1 MNIVNLSKYL
11 NEITDFLTES
21 DLQNDQNENGKVGVD
36 ELKDDNP
43 LPEEEVKNTPDGN
56 EDQVHQD
63 QVSQD
68 QVSQQQ
74 VSDKAQKKTE
84 ASQGNAQQEL
94 SKINSGLN
102 SFNKMYG
109 ELKAALKA
117 GGFNSISELLN
128 YTNEAGGND
137 TQQAAATPTQQPQ
150 NVPTQQ
156 PQATPAQQPQTTP
169 AQQPQA
175 AQ

>member
-21 DLQNDQNENGKVGVD
+21 DLQNDQNENGKVGAD
-36 ELKDDNP
+36 ELKDDNS
-43 LPEEEVKNTPDGN
+43 LPKEEVKNTPDGN
-56 EDQVHQD
+56 EGQVQQD
-63 QVSQD
+63 QVQQKQTPQD
-68 QVSQQQ
+68 QVTPE
-74 VSDKAQKKTE
+74 AQKNTE
-84 ASQGNAQQEL
+84 TSQGNAQQEV
-94 SKINSGLN
+94 SAINSGIN
-102 SFNKMYG
+102 SFNKMYN

-128 YTNEAGGND
+128 YANEAGGND
-137 TQQAAATPTQQPQ
+137 TQQAAATPA
-150 NVPTQQ
+150 QQ
-156 PQATPAQQPQTTP
+156 PQAAPTQQPQTTP